1 MNSDANMLKEL
12 SNSSV
17 VWEISSTFSDIKKTE
32 LNKVE
37 LLPLL
42 NFLVESNDILAT
54 RFEGSDTQAT
64 NTKALICRDISS
76 IVSIIQ

>member
-12 SNSSV
+12 ANSSV

-54 RFEGSDTQAT
+54 RYEGSDKQAT
-64 NTKALICRDISS
+64 NNKALICRDISS
-76 IVSIIQ
+76 IISII